1 MPETSGRCGVCTSDT
16 SAGRRALAPCR
27 EQDPEVVAVDG
38 AAGDPRMFVYNGPF
52 IDPEWRWSE
61 VQVPVRR
68 RATPSKDAPAAA
80 SAPGAKPAAP
90 AKPVS

>member
-38 AAGDPRMFVYNGPF
+38 AVA
-52 IDPEWRWSE
+52 PERLPAPHDCS
-61 VQVPVRR
+61 QARDGY
-68 RATPSKDAPAAA
+68 RAAQ
-80 SAPGAKPAAP
+80 
-90 AKPVS
+90 